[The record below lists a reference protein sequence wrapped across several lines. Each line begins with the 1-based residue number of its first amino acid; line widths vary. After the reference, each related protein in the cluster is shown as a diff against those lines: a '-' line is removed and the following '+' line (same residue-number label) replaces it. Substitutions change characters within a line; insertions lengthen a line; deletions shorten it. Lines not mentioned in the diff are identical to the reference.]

1 MSQPL
6 SLSLNFPV
14 LSLVFGWLRLAP
26 PSPPSSHPTTGRG
39 TTGYHSGDTGT
50 DPNKSS
56 GHQVEKE
63 DTKGTAEETTTT
75 VKDGL
80 KVKGH
85 ESTDPI
91 KSDEGISTGTD

>member
-6 SLSLNFPV
+6 SLNLNSPV

-50 DPNKSS
+50 DPTQSS
-56 GHQVEKE
+56 LER
-63 DTKGTAEETTTT
+63 GTAEETGETTT
-75 VKDGL
+75 AVEDGL

-85 ESTDPI
+85 ESTDPL